1 MHVSLNSLSE
11 HLKRGFQPLYLLFG
25 AETLLVEESLDRIRS
40 CAKQSGYLERLRF
53 TVEPSFNWNQ
63 LLEYHQAMSLFSE
76 KRLIELRLPTGKLV
90 DAGAK
95 TLINYAQNQHTDD
108 TSLIVICAGI
118 EKRTQNSKWF
128 KTMDDVGV
136 VIECPTISRDKLPHW
151 INQRMIATGIQFDSD
166 AVQRLSHFVEGNLLA
181 AAQEINLIGM
191 LHPTTQITAEIVE
204 HVIADH
210 ARFNVYSFVDACLAG
225 SVHRVTR
232 ILQSLKRE
240 QLEPVLILW
249 ALARDTR
256 VLCQLSAAMEQGK
269 RPQSLFQRY
278 GIWSSRSQIVNTAL
292 QRLSR
297 SQWENILRRLGRAD
311 LMLKG
316 RASLQRQDIWEEIES
331 ICLSICGLRIG

>member
-1 MHVSLNSLSE
+1 MRVSLASLSA
-11 HLKRGFQPLYLLFG
+11 HLKQGFQPLYLLFG
-25 AETLLVEESLDRIRS
+25 AETLLVEESLDRIRA
-40 CAKQSGYLERLRF
+40 CAKRAGFMERLRF
-53 TVEPSFNWNQ
+53 TMEPGFNWSQ
-63 LLEYHQAMSLFSE
+63 LLEYRQTMSLFSE
-76 KRLIELRLPTGKLV
+76 KQLIELRLPAGKPGDV
-90 DAGAK
+90 GAK
-95 TLINYAQNQHTDD
+95 TLIDYAQSENAAD

-118 EKRTQNSKWF
+118 EKRNQNVKWF
-128 KTMDDVGV
+128 KAIADAGV
-136 VIECPTISRDKLPHW
+136 AIECPSIGADKLPDW
-151 INQRMIATGIQFDSD
+151 IAQRLTAEGLKFDAD

-181 AAQEINLIGM
+181 AAQEINL
-191 LHPTTQITAEIVE
+191 LSLLYPTEQISAEIVE

-225 SVHRVTR
+225 STHRVTR

-240 QLEPVLILW
+240 QLEPVIILW

-256 VLCQLSAAMEQGK
+256 VLCQLAAAMDKGE

-278 GIWSSRSQIVNTAL
+278 GIWSSRGKIVNSAL

-316 RASLQRQDIWEEIES
+316 RAPLQRQDIWEEIES
-331 ICLSICGLRIG
+331 ICLRMCGLRIG